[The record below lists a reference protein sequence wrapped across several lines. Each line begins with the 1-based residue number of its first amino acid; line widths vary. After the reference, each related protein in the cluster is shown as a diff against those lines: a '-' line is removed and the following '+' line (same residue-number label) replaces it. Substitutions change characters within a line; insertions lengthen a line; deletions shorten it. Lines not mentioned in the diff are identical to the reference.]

1 MGDLQLPG
9 LQWPANLAPAQMGH
23 GVPPLPPV
31 PGQAHLQRP
40 LLEPEKDGAG
50 QGLPGSQGV
59 QALPPDVAQILAQG
73 AEAIEG
79 LTPPTSTLFAKEVA
93 DILHTM
99 KTNKGHGAANTGS
112 VGSQPEPSLEGVLSD
127 QVPSVSS
134 AAASSAESNGAQA
147 ATASTDQR
155 DADSQGPA
163 GQLAKLQGP
172 QGNPL
177 PSRRAG
183 PAARSQSRRSM
194 RELGLGIVEEEGKVQ
209 VIPSVYHCQ
218 V

>member
-1 MGDLQLPG
+1 M
-9 LQWPANLAPAQMGH
+9 
-23 GVPPLPPV
+23 PPLPPV
-31 PGQAHLQRP
+31 PGQAQLQRP
-40 LLEPEKDGAG
+40 LLEQEKDGAV
-50 QGLPGSQGV
+50 QGLPGSKEV
-59 QALPPDVAQILAQG
+59 QSVPPDVAQMFAEG

-79 LTPPTSTLFAKEVA
+79 LTPPTNTLFAKEVA

-99 KTNKGHGAANTGS
+99 KTNQSHDAADIST

-127 QVPSVSS
+127 PIPSVSS
-134 AAASSAESNGAQA
+134 AAALSGPAAESNGAQA

-155 DADSQGPA
+155 DAGSQGPA

-209 VIPSVYHCQ
+209 VIPSAL
-218 V
+218 